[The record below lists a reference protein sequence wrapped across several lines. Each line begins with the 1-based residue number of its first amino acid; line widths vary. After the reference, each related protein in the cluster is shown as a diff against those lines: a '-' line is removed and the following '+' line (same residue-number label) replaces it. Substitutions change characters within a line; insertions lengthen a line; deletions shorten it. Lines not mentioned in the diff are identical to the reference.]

1 MAKSCRQRMMMLLS
15 CCLVCLVALAV
26 GSGTAHAALS
36 CNSCHGMPPL
46 DSPVRSP
53 STGAFSGNHQTHQPG
68 NATASDCAT
77 CHVTTGFTSSH
88 RDGLIGFQSN
98 LNNSPATAQYK
109 VGGTAVSS
117 KNQTSFPTPG
127 SCSNV
132 NCHFETDTPQWGSP
146 AFGVRSD
153 VVCSTCHD
161 AAPSMNAHSKH

>member
-1 MAKSCRQRMMMLLS
+1 SLLRKHTDSQTSKSKKYRGGLNMAKSCRQRMMMLLS

-77 CHVTTGFTSSH
+77 C
-88 RDGLIGFQSN
+88 
-98 LNNSPATAQYK
+98 
-109 VGGTAVSS
+109 
-117 KNQTSFPTPG
+117 
-127 SCSNV
+127 
-132 NCHFETDTPQWGSP
+132 
-146 AFGVRSD
+146 
-153 VVCSTCHD
+153 
-161 AAPSMNAHSKH
+161 